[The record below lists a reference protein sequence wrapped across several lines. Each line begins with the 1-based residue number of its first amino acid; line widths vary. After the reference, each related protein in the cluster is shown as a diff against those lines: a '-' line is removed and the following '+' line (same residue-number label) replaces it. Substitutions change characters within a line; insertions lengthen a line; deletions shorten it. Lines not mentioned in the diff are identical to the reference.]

1 MLREHSPGRSTFL
14 GELTLWPP
22 FQKCDVNSKIQ
33 LRQAMRIYSRNN
45 SGKFHPDTIR
55 NDGALGFL
63 KRLPQQE
70 QEEQDE

>member
-1 MLREHSPGRSTFL
+1 MAAI
-14 GELTLWPP
+14 
-22 FQKCDVNSKIQ
+22 SKVW
-33 LRQAMRIYSRNN
+33 RQFENPTPSSDAYLLEEQFC
-45 SGKFHPDTIR
+45 KFHPDTIR